1 MKFTEDNCK
10 AVMALFDN
18 DDQEQAGMEMLMTLI
33 HSYQQKYDMNNKEN
47 NINDFRNDTKLLF
60 NVFHNGIASDKMIK
74 DLEEEFDEKFEVD
87 RKDKKEYMDFVGNIR
102 VVIQKID
109 TVDLLNPD
117 EEYTTNCENAM
128 SYLNQKQQEM
138 RGLTDT
144 MKKLTHTLELV
155 ADAFTPVPTL
165 ESLAINLPNNDNN
178 VN

>member
-1 MKFTEDNCK
+1 
-10 AVMALFDN
+10 
-18 DDQEQAGMEMLMTLI
+18 
-33 HSYQQKYDMNNKEN
+33 
-47 NINDFRNDTKLLF
+47 
-60 NVFHNGIASDKMIK
+60 MIK

-178 VN
+178 AN